1 MPFPGIIRRLFEN
14 DGAGPLLRK
23 DIIPPHSDTHDAGGS
38 DPIEASGA
46 DAAARLETP
55 RAVLVNL
62 ESTDPASFDGTAD
75 IAPGVSGILPT
86 SGGGTGRDDGRAVAL
101 AEARTIRLTGDV
113 TGSVSFDGSED
124 VTLNAVVAGAGGS
137 IPGGGGSIPVGG
149 IIAFSGTFGGED
161 SRHPIPPGGDAP
173 DEGWILCDGITTNG
187 VKVPDL
193 RGRMLI
199 GVSASYPLD
208 KTGGAETHTHTL
220 SATAASAGSHSHGDT
235 FSVASGGA
243 HTHTVSGSVGAT
255 TLSTSTIPSHSHSM
269 GLYTNVNVTT
279 YNGPQGGLT
288 KNNYTGTTNAAG
300 GSGSH
305 THSLSSAKTA
315 SAGGHSHTISGSV
328 SSGGAHTHSV
338 SGSAA
343 AASNLPPYYALAFIM
358 RIA

>member
-14 DGAGPLLRK
+14 DGAGPRLRK

-75 IAPGVSGILPT
+75 ISPGVSGILPT

-124 VTLNAVVAGAGGS
+124 VTLQAVVAGAGGS

-255 TLSTSTIPSHSHSM
+255 TLSISTMPSHEHSYTTSSGTGTGFASGSGRSSVTAKTAGTGGGGSHS
-269 GLYTNVNVTT
+269 
-279 YNGPQGGLT
+279 
-288 KNNYTGTTNAAG
+288 
-300 GSGSH
+300 
-305 THSLSSAKTA
+305 HSLSSAKTA

-328 SSGGAHTHSV
+328 SSGGEHTHSV